1 MHGPAEDH
9 HSQEKQLQK
18 EAPRCDEMWPDLRW
32 VRNKGRGEDG
42 GLSAQVTEL
51 PILERSFLLPAFSKG
66 LAPPS
71 KGRPH
76 KLDPRGARRVEQSQG
91 PPEAS
96 GHKLQ
101 GHNNSESRTKFV
113 FQCWMWSFQP
123 CCDTVSPVSRS
134 GVATGFF

>member
-91 PPEAS
+91 PQK
-96 GHKLQ
+96 HQ
-101 GHNNSESRTKFV
+101 
-113 FQCWMWSFQP
+113 
-123 CCDTVSPVSRS
+123 DTSCGVTIILRAEQNLCFSAGCGAFSPAV
-134 GVATGFF
+134 TL